1 MLTSRSRLTLAAITT
16 MLTALTIVLVAWG
29 QPAQGTHIPDTGQ
42 VPSNC
47 VEFQVNTLGTKS
59 PSAFPA
65 VGITLDSWDNGSE
78 SHTVVFTIAGLTSG
92 QYVDISVKSGTSV
105 QEPGPYGNGTHSF
118 TNALQNA
125 ISHIR
130 LCVFVE
136 ETTTTLDETTTTG
149 AGETTTTGAGE
160 TTTTGAG
167 ETTTTGA
174 GETTTTG
181 VGETTTTGVGETTTT
196 GAGETTTTG
205 AGETTTTGAGETTT
219 TGAGGTTTTGATP
232 TTVEDDVLGV
242 VVTTSSVVTQSTIA
256 GNQVVAGDLPFT
268 GLNAGNIGQV
278 ALALLLLGTLILTG
292 VRSATRTRSQDR
304 D

>member
-181 VGETTTTGVGETTTT
+181 AGRTTTT
-196 GAGETTTTG
+196 A
-205 AGETTTTGAGETTT
+205 
-219 TGAGGTTTTGATP
+219 ATP

-292 VRSATRTRSQDR
+292 VRSATRARSQDR

>member
-1 MLTSRSRLTLAAITT
+1 MLTSRSRLTLAAVTITV
-16 MLTALTIVLVAWG
+16 TALMIVLVAWG

-47 VEFQVNTLGTKS
+47 VEFQVNTFGTKS
-59 PSAFPA
+59 PSAFPN
-65 VGITLDSWDNGSE
+65 VDITVNSWDNGSE

-92 QYVDISVKSGTSV
+92 QYVDISVKSGTTV

-130 LCVFVE
+130 LCVFVQ

-149 AGETTTTGAGE
+149 AGDTTTTGAGGTTTTAAGG

-167 ETTTTGA
+167 DTTTTGA
-174 GETTTTG
+174 GD
-181 VGETTTTGVGETTTT
+181 
-196 GAGETTTTG
+196 
-205 AGETTTTGAGETTT
+205 TTT

-232 TTVEDDVLGV
+232 STVDDEVLGT
-242 VVTTSSVVTQSTIA
+242 VVTTSSVVPQSTVA
-256 GNQVVAGDLPFT
+256 GTQIVAGDLPFT

-278 ALALLLLGTLILTG
+278 ALALLVLGALILTA
-292 VRSATRTRSQDR
+292 VRSMTRGRSQDQ

>member
-1 MLTSRSRLTLAAITT
+1 MLTSRSRLTLAAFTT
-16 MLTALTIVLVAWG
+16 TLAAFTIFLVAWG

-47 VEFQVNTLGTKS
+47 VEFQVNTFGTKS
-59 PSAFPA
+59 PSAFTD
-65 VGITLDSWDNGSE
+65 VDITLDSWDNGSE

-92 QYVDISVKSGTSV
+92 QYVDISVKSGTTV

-136 ETTTTLDETTTTG
+136 ETTTTLDETTTTLDETTTTE
-149 AGETTTTGAGE
+149 AGDTTTTTLDETTTTEAGDTTTTTLDETTTTGAGD
-160 TTTTGAG
+160 TTTTGAV
-167 ETTTTGA
+167 ETTTP
-174 GETTTTG
+174 G
-181 VGETTTTGVGETTTT
+181 V
-196 GAGETTTTG
+196 
-205 AGETTTTGAGETTT
+205 
-219 TGAGGTTTTGATP
+219 TP
-232 TTVEDDVLGV
+232 TTVEDEVLGV

-268 GLNAGNIGQV
+268 GLNAGNIGQF
-278 ALALLLLGTLILTG
+278 ALALLLLGTLILTA
-292 VRSATRTRSQDR
+292 VRSMTRTRSQDQ

>member
-29 QPAQGTHIPDTGQ
+29 QPAHGTHIPDTGP

-65 VGITLDSWDNGSE
+65 VDITVNSWDNGSE
-78 SHTVVFTIAGLTSG
+78 SHTVAFTIAGLISG
-92 QYVDISVKSGTSV
+92 QYVDISVKSGTTV
-105 QEPGPYGNGTHSF
+105 QESGRYGNGTHSF

-125 ISHIR
+125 ISHFR

-136 ETTTTLDETTTTG
+136 EPTTTFDETTTTG

-167 ETTTTGA
+167 ATTTTGA
-174 GETTTTG
+174 GA
-181 VGETTTTGVGETTTT
+181 TTTT
-196 GAGETTTTG
+196 GAGATTTTG
-205 AGETTTTGAGETTT
+205 AGDSTT
-219 TGAGGTTTTGATP
+219 TGAGGTTTTVATP
-232 TTVEDDVLGV
+232 STVDDEVLGT
-242 VVTTSSVVTQSTIA
+242 VVTAPGVVTQSTVGGTQI
-256 GNQVVAGDLPFT
+256 VAGDLPFT
-268 GLNAGNIGQV
+268 GFNAGNIGQL
-278 ALALLLLGTLILTG
+278 ALALLLLGTLILTA
-292 VRSATRTRSQDR
+292 VRSIARTRSQDP

>member
-29 QPAQGTHIPDTGQ
+29 QPAQGAHIPDTGQ

-65 VGITLDSWDNGSE
+65 VGITVTSWDNGSE
-78 SHTVVFTIAGLTSG
+78 SHTVGFTIAGLIAG
-92 QYVDISVKSGTSV
+92 QYVDISVKSGTNV
-105 QEPGPYGNGTHSF
+105 QESGPYGNGTHSF
-118 TNALQNA
+118 TNGLQNA

-130 LCVFVE
+130 LCVFV
-136 ETTTTLDETTTTG
+136 
-149 AGETTTTGAGE
+149 GETTTTID
-160 TTTTGAG
+160 
-167 ETTTTGA
+167 
-174 GETTTTG
+174 
-181 VGETTTTGVGETTTT
+181 
-196 GAGETTTTG
+196 ETTTTG

-242 VVTTSSVVTQSTIA
+242 VVTTSSVVPQSTIA
-256 GNQVVAGDLPFT
+256 GNQVIAGDLPFT
-268 GLNAGNIGQV
+268 GFNAGNIGQV
-278 ALALLLLGTLILTG
+278 ALVLLLLGTLILAA
-292 VRSATRTRSQDR
+292 VSSVARTRSQDP

>member
-181 VGETTTTGVGETTTT
+181 
-196 GAGETTTTG
+196 AGETTTTG
-205 AGETTTTGAGETTT
+205 AGATTTTGAGATTT

-292 VRSATRTRSQDR
+292 VRSATRARSQDR
-304 D
+304 E

>member
-1 MLTSRSRLTLAAITT
+1 MLTSRSRLTLAAFTT
-16 MLTALTIVLVAWG
+16 TLAAFTIFLVAWG

-47 VEFQVNTLGTKS
+47 VEFQVNTFGTKS
-59 PSAFPA
+59 PSAFTD
-65 VGITLDSWDNGSE
+65 VDITLDSWDNGSE

-92 QYVDISVKSGTSV
+92 QYVDISVKSGTTV

-136 ETTTTLDETTTTG
+136 ETTTTLDETTTTLDETTTTE
-149 AGETTTTGAGE
+149 AGDTTTTTLDETTTTGAGD
-160 TTTTGAG
+160 TTTTGAV
-167 ETTTTGA
+167 ETTTP
-174 GETTTTG
+174 G
-181 VGETTTTGVGETTTT
+181 V
-196 GAGETTTTG
+196 
-205 AGETTTTGAGETTT
+205 
-219 TGAGGTTTTGATP
+219 TP
-232 TTVEDDVLGV
+232 TTVEDEVLGV

-268 GLNAGNIGQV
+268 GLNAGNIGQF
-278 ALALLLLGTLILTG
+278 ALALLLLGTLILTA
-292 VRSATRTRSQDR
+292 VRSMTRTRSQDQ